1 MTASSPAPSGS
12 RRWVFWIFLALA
24 IVCVGAAVGVTVVH
38 KKKENGDDASH
49 SDRG

>member
-1 MTASSPAPSGS
+1 M
-12 RRWVFWIFLALA
+12 WIFLALA
-24 IVCVGAAVGVTVVH
+24 VVCIGAAVGVIVAR